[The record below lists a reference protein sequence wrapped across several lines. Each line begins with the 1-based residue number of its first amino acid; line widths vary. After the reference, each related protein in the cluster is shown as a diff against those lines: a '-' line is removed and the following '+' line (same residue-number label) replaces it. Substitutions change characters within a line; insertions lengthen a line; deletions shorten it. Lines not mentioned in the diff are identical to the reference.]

1 MPAVGDALQR
11 LRGERDIVQQKRN
24 TIERYV
30 NAHDKQETDK
40 WQDAVYTDAITN
52 VFSRAVQGRNNEN
65 DLIYTSSQTLLNV
78 SNYVN
83 LASYMQEFS
92 MNNNK
97 LELSYILNKAYLLE
111 IEKNNQAFK
120 NIEIDN
126 KEITITP
133 LYILSIPD
141 TNTRSYL
148 NYFTITKEEDGTIL
162 WPVGITL
169 DIDYD
174 GEDISLYTILS
185 HYNLLTEEKQEYSF
199 TEEEIKNLITN
210 YIDELKETKA
220 R

>member
-1 MPAVGDALQR
+1 M
-11 LRGERDIVQQKRN
+11 
-24 TIERYV
+24 
-30 NAHDKQETDK
+30 
-40 WQDAVYTDAITN
+40 IT
-52 VFSRAVQGRNNEN
+52 NNEN

-133 LYILSIPD
+133 LYILSISD